1 MAQSQSQMI
10 LYIPFTFGDNGKRKG
25 TTEEQIFWHMRNARI
40 GHIDHID
47 CKEWTNSKGINVRSW
62 FVHFSQWQG
71 GDDLTEALDNGGH
84 FEIDYDDYG
93 HFWKVMKYTPRDTTD
108 KEKRNAVFI
117 RTLFK
122 LPLAQSEHVG
132 SGSRQRSGDI
142 AIFFCRS

>member
-47 CKEWTNSKGINVRSW
+47 CKEWTNKKGINVRSW

-71 GDDLTEALDNGGH
+71 GDDLTQALDNGGH

-108 KEKRNAVFI
+108 KHMRNASI
-117 RTLFK
+117 RIVKHDQKVERNVSNQFEGLEV
-122 LPLAQSEHVG
+122 QEGEVSVSEE
-132 SGSRQRSGDI
+132 
-142 AIFFCRS
+142 

>member
-47 CKEWTNSKGINVRSW
+47 CKEWTNKKDINVRSW

-71 GDDLTEALDNGGH
+71 GDDLTQALDNGGH

-108 KEKRNAVFI
+108 KQMRNASI
-117 RTLFK
+117 RIVKHDQKVERNVSNQFEGLETQEGEV
-122 LPLAQSEHVG
+122 AASEE
-132 SGSRQRSGDI
+132 
-142 AIFFCRS
+142 

>member
-25 TTEEQIFWHMRNARI
+25 TAEAQIFWHMRNARI

-47 CKEWTNSKGINVRSW
+47 CKEWTNNKGINVRSW

-71 GDDLTEALDNGGH
+71 GDDLTQALDNGGH

-108 KEKRNAVFI
+108 KQKRNAGI
-117 RTLFK
+117 RIVKHDQKVERTNKNEFEGLEVEEGEV
-122 LPLAQSEHVG
+122 AASEE
-132 SGSRQRSGDI
+132 
-142 AIFFCRS
+142 